1 MPWTR
6 GFELN
11 EKRCVG
17 YVCYFKMFVG
27 WEADVYG
34 IWTAVHADYGM
45 FVGLKG
51 RVYISMEVFKLRT

>member
-1 MPWTR
+1 MLCNVMPWIR

-34 IWTAVHADYGM
+34 IA
-45 FVGLKG
+45 
-51 RVYISMEVFKLRT
+51 SPC